1 MPEFFEKKKNRNVEL
16 SKGAA
21 RVLNSPIGKSA
32 QGCEACAD
40 TPPFRNEAKAP
51 NSASQYPGMDVVGS
65 VAAISQLALYIQCAV
80 RGLRHTCET
89 LKNSTSFAKSQLEE
103 LQVLLEILDR
113 IQRHHSPSDIEDLV
127 PVLISIADT
136 TQILRNWFEPP
147 KTLRQKLNLIAH
159 QSEIDERFRRLRE
172 KYNLLVLY
180 YSERNHYALGRIE
193 SSLNA
198 RHHLAAASTESMS
211 SPIAPNTSRPMVSL
225 CPFRNPDMILTCRSE
240 RSAARIIRGSRPQ

>member
-1 MPEFFEKKKNRNVEL
+1 
-16 SKGAA
+16 
-21 RVLNSPIGKSA
+21 
-32 QGCEACAD
+32 
-40 TPPFRNEAKAP
+40 
-51 NSASQYPGMDVVGS
+51 MDVVGS

-113 IQRHHSPSDIEDLV
+113 IQRHHSPSDIEGLV

-172 KYNLLVLY
+172 NYNLLVLY

-225 CPFRNPDMILTCRSE
+225 CPFRNPGMILTCRSE
-240 RSAARIIRGSRPQ
+240 RSAARIIQGSRPQ